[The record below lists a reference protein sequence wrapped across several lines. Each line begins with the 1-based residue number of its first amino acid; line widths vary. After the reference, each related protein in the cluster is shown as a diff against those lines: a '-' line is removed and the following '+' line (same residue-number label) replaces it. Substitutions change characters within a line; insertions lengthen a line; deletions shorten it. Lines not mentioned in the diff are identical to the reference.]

1 MGQPRGWRWF
11 AAWFCAGGLLFF
23 AFLSGF
29 SIGLFLLPLAVVG
42 CILVARATGLGPPI
56 LGVVSGTGFVCLGI
70 ALANRSYDPCPPSG
84 QVTIQPGE
92 TSTTCGGLDPL
103 PWLSA
108 GVVLL
113 AAGVVAHAL
122 ADRSRSNI

>member
-1 MGQPRGWRWF
+1 MGPPRGWRWF

-23 AFLSGF
+23 AVLSGF
-29 SIGLFLLPLAVVG
+29 SIGLFLMPFAVVG
-42 CILVARATGLGPPI
+42 CIVLARATGLGPPI
-56 LGVVSGTGFVCLGI
+56 LGVVSGTGLVCLGI

-84 QVTIQPGE
+84 RVTIQPGE
-92 TSTTCGGLDPL
+92 KSATCGGLDPL

-113 AAGVVAHAL
+113 AAGVVVHAL